1 MIKNIY
7 LNSLDVTRDATNLF
21 KDMLCGIIKL
31 SVDRREDIRFHSTF
45 PITEYDLNFSDASTV
60 ENSYFIGAGYNVG
73 DVFRP
78 HDFDFDKIIYLD
90 RDILEDIKSVNHE
103 RVCDRWLRLYQ
114 LPFIDERITSPIL
127 DDIESACKKK
137 KQIIDSTKINMD
149 PVGVTTNKNLVL
161 ILLNRRYKG
170 WGNFGIN
177 PYVWCN
183 KVVKIIREQT
193 NLPIL
198 VKHHPEG
205 LNEDQY
211 NFFNNIKF
219 GNDVYHYATEERTNM
234 PDGMKE
240 DFDNRN
246 IHSTI
251 ALNTTAGLRYYLA
264 HDVPMIIDAEKSLL
278 KQFSC
283 GNINDIKNAQMLDK
297 NKFLTWYCS
306 THWTSEQL
314 LEAEPILKLLHD

>member
-7 LNSLDVTRDATNLF
+7 LNSIHVTYDATNLF

-31 SVDRREDIRFHSTF
+31 SVDRKKDIRFHSTF
-45 PITEYDLNFSDASTV
+45 PVIKYNKIV
-60 ENSYFIGAGYNVG
+60 KNSYCIGVGYNTENNPDG
-73 DVFRP
+73 
-78 HDFDFDKIIYLD
+78 FDLDKIIYLD
-90 RDILEDIKSVNHE
+90 RDLLEDIKSVNHE

-114 LPFIDERITSPIL
+114 LPFVDEKITSPML

-161 ILLNRRYKG
+161 ILLNRRYNSF
-170 WGNFGIN
+170 GNFGID
-177 PYVWCN
+177 PYIWCN
-183 KVVKIIREQT
+183 KVVKTVREQT

-198 VKHHPEG
+198 VKHHPER
-205 LNEDQY
+205 LDEDQY
-211 NFFNNIKF
+211 NFFKNIKF

-234 PDGMKE
+234 PDGIKE
-240 DFDNRN
+240 DFENRN

-251 ALNTTAGLRYYLA
+251 SFNTSAGLRYYLT
-264 HDVPMIIDAEKSLL
+264 HDVPMIIDGEKSLL